1 MGRRVE
7 FDIALEPLLN
17 DVLSDPAAELA
28 RDDLFDDV
36 LSVILG
42 YFCFDT
48 VLSLLIII
56 TPIISTF
63 LLISAPFS
71 P

>member
-17 DVLSDPAAELA
+17 DELSDPVAELA
-28 RDDLFDDV
+28 RDVLFDDV
-36 LSVILG
+36 LSVILD

-48 VLSLLIII
+48 VLSNRRKKFY
-56 TPIISTF
+56 TF
-63 LLISAPFS
+63 FTLN
-71 P
+71 